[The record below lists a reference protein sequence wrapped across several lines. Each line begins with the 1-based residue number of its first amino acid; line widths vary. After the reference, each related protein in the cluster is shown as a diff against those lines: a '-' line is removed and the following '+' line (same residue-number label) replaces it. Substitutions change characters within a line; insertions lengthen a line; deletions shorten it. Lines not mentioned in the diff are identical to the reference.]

1 MIEEFIDIQ
10 GFEGL
15 YQVSNL
21 GRVKSFK
28 RNKEK
33 IKTLCVGTTGYY
45 HTGLI
50 KEGKQY
56 TKKVHQLVSIA
67 FLNHKPC
74 GHKIVVDHIDGNPL
88 NNRLDNLQLI
98 SSRENSS
105 KDKKGGSSEYTGVC
119 WDRSRGKWISSIIIN
134 GKRKT
139 LGRFTE
145 ELEASKAYQNALNAL

>member
-50 KEGKQY
+50 KEGKQ
-56 TKKVHQLVSIA
+56 
-67 FLNHKPC
+67 
-74 GHKIVVDHIDGNPL
+74 
-88 NNRLDNLQLI
+88 LDNLQLI